1 MRVCVP
7 MTPGGEV
14 DPRWGRA
21 DRVAIADV
29 VDGEV
34 RAWEQ
39 HDVGWGAAHD
49 TGTEGAHHAR
59 IASFLREH
67 GVEAVAV
74 DHVGAEMQRCLP
86 FDAMLRMAARVC
98 RRRSAAVSSRRLG
111 CRRRRASRLAAA
123 CEQADGCAAAAPAPE
138 LAPRGCL

>member
-7 MTPGGEV
+7 ITSRGEV

-39 HDVGWGAAHD
+39 HDVGWDAAHD

-59 IASFLREH
+59 IASFLRGH

-74 DHVGAEMQRCLP
+74 DHVGAGMQRMLTTMGVRIVIGLSG
-86 FDAMLRMAARVC
+86 DAHIAARV
-98 RRRSAAVSSRRLG
+98 AASS
-111 CRRRRASRLAAA
+111 
-123 CEQADGCAAAAPAPE
+123 
-138 LAPRGCL
+138 

>member
-7 MTPGGEV
+7 MTEAGDI

-21 DRVAIADV
+21 DQVAIADV

-39 HDVGWGAAHD
+39 HHVGWGAAHD

-59 IASFLREH
+59 IASFLRDH

-74 DHVGAEMQRCLP
+74 DHVGAGMQR
-86 FDAMLRMAARVC
+86 MLATMGVRLVTGVSGEAR
-98 RRRSAAVSSRRLG
+98 AAVRTA
-111 CRRRRASRLAAA
+111 ASA
-123 CEQADGCAAAAPAPE
+123 
-138 LAPRGCL
+138 

>member
-1 MRVCVP
+1 MQTSDPSEVTVRVCVP
-7 MTPGGEV
+7 MTPTGEV
-14 DPRWGRA
+14 HPRWGRA

-39 HDVGWGAAHD
+39 HDVGWDAAHD

-74 DHVGAEMQRCLP
+74 DHVGAGMQRMLATMGVRVVTGLSG
-86 FDAMLRMAARVC
+86 DAHTAART
-98 RRRSAAVSSRRLG
+98 AASS
-111 CRRRRASRLAAA
+111 
-123 CEQADGCAAAAPAPE
+123 
-138 LAPRGCL
+138 